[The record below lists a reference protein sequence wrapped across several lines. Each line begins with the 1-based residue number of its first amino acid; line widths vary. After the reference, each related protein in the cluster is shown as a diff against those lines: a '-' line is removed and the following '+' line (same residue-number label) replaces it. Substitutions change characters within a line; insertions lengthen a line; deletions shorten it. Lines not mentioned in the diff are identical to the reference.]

1 MQCFTA
7 TLQRT
12 SAADGTEVYSLKCT
26 AHRICSGR
34 RFSFSHLLRYNVT
47 QDGSLQKSGLTIN
60 GTGQL
65 RTAPAPYPTVVI
77 VLDNV
82 FDVLKYLARVWRHFP
97 GTVLLGLQLNKQET

>member
-12 SAADGTEVYSLKCT
+12 SAADGTEVYLLPT

-34 RFSFSHLLRYNVT
+34 RLSFSHLLLYNVT
-47 QDGSLQKSGLTIN
+47 QDVSLQKSGLTIN

-65 RTAPAPYPTVVI
+65 RTAPAPYPTVVV
-77 VLDNV
+77 VLDYV

-97 GTVLLGLQLNKQET
+97 GTALLGLQLNKQET